1 MEYIH
6 EDRDLLM
13 GLQDDLS
20 DMLFATGKYTITLDE
35 IVQNYMP
42 YIPVY
47 LIENEDEIR
56 ETYSDRID
64 EDDNLFIFDRDRTR
78 AKISRN
84 NLMDYI
90 HEDRDLLIGLQD
102 DLSEMLWA
110 TGQFS
115 ITLDEIVQNYMPFIP
130 LYLIENEDEIKQAY
144 PDRVTDD
151 EYIFIFDRDMTP
163 NEITLN
169 VEWRD

>member
-1 MEYIH
+1 MQATTTTKAIISRDNLMEYIH

-20 DMLFATGKYTITLDE
+20 DMLYATGTYTITLDE

-47 LIENEDEIR
+47 LIENENEIR

-64 EDDNLFIFDRDRTR
+64 EDDNLFIFDRDRT
-78 AKISRN
+78 
-84 NLMDYI
+84 
-90 HEDRDLLIGLQD
+90 
-102 DLSEMLWA
+102 
-110 TGQFS
+110 
-115 ITLDEIVQNYMPFIP
+115 
-130 LYLIENEDEIKQAY
+130 
-144 PDRVTDD
+144 
-151 EYIFIFDRDMTP
+151 P

-169 VEWRD
+169 VEWIK

>member
-1 MEYIH
+1 MQTITKAKISRESLMEYIH

-47 LIENEDEIR
+47 LIENEDEIKSA
-56 ETYSDRID
+56 YSDRID
-64 EDDNLFIFDRDRTR
+64 EDDNL
-78 AKISRN
+78 
-84 NLMDYI
+84 
-90 HEDRDLLIGLQD
+90 
-102 DLSEMLWA
+102 
-110 TGQFS
+110 
-115 ITLDEIVQNYMPFIP
+115 
-130 LYLIENEDEIKQAY
+130 
-144 PDRVTDD
+144 
-151 EYIFIFDRDMTP
+151 FIFDRDMTP

>member
-1 MEYIH
+1 MQATTTKAIISRDNLMQYIH

-20 DMLFATGKYTITLDE
+20 DMLSATGRY
-35 IVQNYMP
+35 
-42 YIPVY
+42 
-47 LIENEDEIR
+47 
-56 ETYSDRID
+56 
-64 EDDNLFIFDRDRTR
+64 
-78 AKISRN
+78 
-84 NLMDYI
+84 
-90 HEDRDLLIGLQD
+90 
-102 DLSEMLWA
+102 
-110 TGQFS
+110 S

-151 EYIFIFDRDMTP
+151 EYIFIYDKDMTP

-169 VEWRD
+169 VEWLD